1 VEDPSFVNGKNK
13 NAINLNLPPENNSS
27 NSMDLIDVNMEPFTS
42 TPGYHSYP
50 VDVSLDAFEPK
61 KYQAAPFTFLV
72 PDVSAEASTYSIAG
86 VAFSSAPTAVAPSV
100 SAWTP
105 EPVVPTMH
113 LPVSMPDMTATTT
126 AANTPFS
133 MPNMTATTPVANTPV
148 SVPNITATTS
158 VNVPAS
164 APLSASVSVPS
175 SVDAVASESFDI
187 DGDTEEKLLRELD
200 EMGFKQ
206 VGLNKEILRQ
216 NKYDLEQS
224 VDDLC
229 GVNEW
234 DPLLAELEEMVICM
248 PYSVL
253 LSHNC
258 CYKLLTLYHFP
269 GF

>member
-72 PDVSAEASTYSIAG
+72 PDVSAEASTDSIAG